1 MRSSGRIQERLG
13 GRMVTG
19 FRRPSRSADRIV
31 AAGMP
36 RMAAGDSPD
45 AHPASPHETV
55 LEDRLLGISR
65 AGWLVPAAR
74 RQPPEQH
81 SVEPDEPDPDSTRQ
95 PCHLDR
101 GTFQN
106 PSSTEEPTHRPDEH
120 LAVGLDDRRPGDDED
135 VPAWLER
142 GRHHPERLTES
153 PARPVANHRAAQP
166 PSSRQPEPGSPEVRP
181 PESSVEQRVGSGDP
195 LTLQHRKIPRIGE
208 HHEPR
213 RMLAAPVRQT
223 VSRFRPLA
231 RRAAR
236 TRRPPVDFIRARK
249 PCSLARCRFLGW

>member
-1 MRSSGRIQERLG
+1 MPW
-13 GRMVTG
+13 VT
-19 FRRPSRSADRIV
+19 
-31 AAGMP
+31 
-36 RMAAGDSPD
+36 AGDAPD
-45 AHPASPHETV
+45 AHPAAPDKAV
-55 LEDRLLGISR
+55 LDDGLLGVSR
-65 AGWLVPAAR
+65 ARRLVAAAR
-74 RQPPEQH
+74 REPSEQQP
-81 SVEPDEPDPDSTRQ
+81 VEPDEPDPDSTCQ

-106 PSSTEEPTHRPDEH
+106 ASPAEESTHRPDEH
-120 LAVGLDDRRPGDDED
+120 VALGIDDRRPGDDED
-135 VPAWLER
+135 VPAGLER

-153 PARPVANHRAAQP
+153 PAHPVANHRAAQP
-166 PSSRQPEPGSPEVRP
+166 PSSRQPEPGRPEIRP
-181 PESSVEQRVGSGDP
+181 PEAGVEQLMGSGDP
-195 LTLQHRKIPRIGE
+195 LTLQRREVPRIGE

-213 RMLAAPVRQT
+213 RLVAARVRQT

>member
-1 MRSSGRIQERLG
+1 
-13 GRMVTG
+13 
-19 FRRPSRSADRIV
+19 
-31 AAGMP
+31 MP
-36 RMAAGDSPD
+36 GMAACDPPNP
-45 AHPASPHETV
+45 HPAAPNEPV
-55 LEDRLLGISR
+55 LEDRLLRVAR
-65 AGWLVPAAR
+65 AGWLIAAAR
-74 RQPPEQH
+74 RQPSEEQP
-81 SVEPDEPDPDSTRQ
+81 VEPDEPDPDSTSQ
-95 PCHLDR
+95 PCHLAR

-106 PSSTEEPTHRPDEH
+106 ASSAEKPTHRPDEH
-120 LAVGLDDRRPGDDED
+120 VALGLDDRRPGDDED

-166 PSSRQPEPGSPEVRP
+166 PSSRQPEPRRPEIRP
-181 PESSVEQRVGSGDP
+181 PKSSVEQGVGPRDP
-195 LTLQHRKIPRIGE
+195 LTLQRREVPRIGE

-223 VSRFRPLA
+223 VSRLRPLA

>member
-1 MRSSGRIQERLG
+1 
-13 GRMVTG
+13 
-19 FRRPSRSADRIV
+19 
-31 AAGMP
+31 MP
-36 RMAAGDSPD
+36 RVAAGDSPD
-45 AHPASPHETV
+45 AHPAAPHEAV
-55 LEDRLLGISR
+55 FDDRLLRVVR
-65 AGWLVPAAR
+65 AGRLVAAAG
-74 RQPPEQH
+74 RQPSEQQP
-81 SVEPDEPDPDSTRQ
+81 VEPDEPDPDSTCQ

-106 PSSTEEPTHRPDEH
+106 ASSPEDSTHRSDERV
-120 LAVGLDDRRPGDDED
+120 AVGIDDRRPGDDED
-135 VPAWLER
+135 VPAGLER

-153 PARPVANHRAAQP
+153 PARPVANHRAAEP
-166 PSSRQPEPGSPEVRP
+166 PSRRQPEPGRPEIRP
-181 PESSVEQRVGSGDP
+181 PESSVEQWVGSGDP
-195 LTLQHRKIPRIGE
+195 LTLQRREIPRIGE

-213 RMLAAPVRQT
+213 RLLAAPVRQT